1 MKKLLQLL
9 FFIPL
14 IFSCDDENG
23 TDFIEINLL
32 ETLKSKVYHKDIPD
46 GERYVY
52 FDLSYLGED
61 FIGEQYEGWS
71 YYEKHNNN
79 PDEAGCLLDY
89 NLYSSD
95 YSLYLNWHTDTIIDS
110 PIQFKLDGVYG
121 QTWIVTKDDNDMI
134 SIESNGVEFDDGYIE
149 MNLEV
154 FLSLGC
160 M

>member
-1 MKKLLQLL
+1 MK
-9 FFIPL
+9 
-14 IFSCDDENG
+14 
-23 TDFIEINLL
+23 
-32 ETLKSKVYHKDIPD
+32 
-46 GERYVY
+46 
-52 FDLSYLGED
+52 
-61 FIGEQYEGWS
+61 
-71 YYEKHNNN
+71 
-79 PDEAGCLLDY
+79 
-89 NLYSSD
+89 
-95 YSLYLNWHTDTIIDS
+95 WHTDTIIDS